1 MKAIRSNMATERPT
15 FLCRK
20 CGSTN
25 QVWTDV
31 VNDDD
36 GAADTLSTRQ
46 TARCQ
51 ATGTNY
57 AEEPSQNRPAVN
69 HVGPASSAMTG
80 SCGSPSTSGRGCD
93 RRFHHERFAELPRT
107 TASQQPQN
115 SADNCGQVSFSR
127 GSITGQI
134 SAHPPNLS
142 WWCSDS
148 PRAWRAGP
156 ESFQRGE
163 CDLSTLAFEMEL
175 EDGMR
180 ILPEGCTRPVSA
192 HRLPH
197 SRHSSQRL
205 RNMNDSFS
213 VASRE
218 LKRAP
223 GELRGELRRA
233 SGELRPEASQSRNE
247 SFSP

>member
-1 MKAIRSNMATERPT
+1 MATERPT

-57 AEEPSQNRPAVN
+57 AEEPSQNRPSVN

-107 TASQQPQN
+107 TAPQQPQN

-156 ESFQRGE
+156 ESLQRGE

-218 LKRAP
+218 LRRAP

-233 SGELRPEASQSRNE
+233 PGELRPEGSQSRNE

>member
-115 SADNCGQVSFSR
+115 SADNCGQVSFSS

-156 ESFQRGE
+156 ESLQRGE

-218 LKRAP
+218 LRRAP